1 MYSACRRLTNALF
14 DKAPARQFFGDF
26 INFSDPFFFISIFAA
41 FAIQIKF
48 SFSCDGITLLNHDEF
63 GKTEY
68 IALRDF
74 AKSLREL
81 ENIFFQKSVFT
92 RHCRVNYLV
101 YFVF

>member
-26 INFSDPFFFISIFAA
+26 INFSDPFFLSL
-41 FAIQIKF
+41 F
-48 SFSCDGITLLNHDEF
+48 SRLLRYKLNSVLVVMALHCLIMMNLE
-63 GKTEY
+63 KTEY